1 MFKNLFTTLFF
12 LAVLSVSS
20 FANGGNTY
28 ELKEQDLITEI
39 ESKAPELEAKIEKQ
53 KEKIKEKIKN
63 FSGELLS
70 VAKENKTRY
79 IDPTFTLD
87 KDIPRYNKLGHK
99 DGVLY
104 KKGYV
109 FNPIDY
115 MKTLPPDFIVFNPCD
130 KNESDFVK
138 ELMKEYEE
146 KSKDYMLV
154 NSGCKNKELKQTE
167 FKGKVYFLTIEMINK
182 FQLEHTV
189 SIVYVDK
196 DKKRIAIKE
205 IVVNEKDNN

>member
-87 KDIPRYNKLGHK
+87 KDIPRYNKLGHQ

-115 MKTLPPDFIVFNPCD
+115 MKALPPDFIVFNPCD

>member
-20 FANGGNTY
+20 FASGGNTY

-87 KDIPRYNKLGHK
+87 KDIPRYNKLGHQ
-99 DGVLY
+99 DGWRVDDLCT
-104 KKGYV
+104 KVAKLHRLNV
-109 FNPIDY
+109 
-115 MKTLPPDFIVFNPCD
+115 TQ
-130 KNESDFVK
+130 FVDGI
-138 ELMKEYEE
+138 
-146 KSKDYMLV
+146 S
-154 NSGCKNKELKQTE
+154 
-167 FKGKVYFLTIEMINK
+167 
-182 FQLEHTV
+182 
-189 SIVYVDK
+189 
-196 DKKRIAIKE
+196 
-205 IVVNEKDNN
+205 